1 MFGRKSVKENTFS
14 FTFIGCDSIL
24 EFWDLLINK
33 RTHIHH
39 VKLPEDDT
47 IHGAFTQA
55 IGNFDAKFFN
65 IPSWELKSIDPQQTI
80 SLTTAYEAL
89 IHAGYDISNIEGLNI
104 GVFVGVCNND
114 ARVLTQQSPKNPFA
128 TGFTPSLIANRISHI
143 LGLSGPSMTIDTSCS
158 SSLSA
163 LHVACLSIRSGDCNV
178 ALVGGVN
185 ALLHPSMF
193 SVYGGMGML
202 SLNGESR
209 VFDVDA
215 NGFVRGE
222 GCGFVVLKLVKNVE
236 EPVLGIIRST
246 ATNHNGHN
254 TRRIVAPCSE
264 KQEELLKKL
273 LSKAKLSPNDIT
285 YVEAHGT
292 GTKAGDH
299 NELSAIKKV
308 FGSKSNKTPV
318 IIGSAKANIGHL
330 EGGAGISGLIKA
342 VLVLHHG
349 IAPSNAGLVSL
360 PDHLKIEETSNSAI
374 LINKDAM
381 ALDMTLS
388 ESPQSH
394 DSHHVSC
401 DTGLK
406 AIVSSFGFGG
416 VNVMAIVEAPSGSL
430 GGLYKQKIKEP
441 LQPSVLPGFY
451 ERFPMRLHVDH
462 ELAAGG
468 SSMNKISSVS
478 KEQQSD
484 NTTMRDPCILEAP
497 VSSDTVGEKLHK
509 EYTSKYP
516 IYSKYPVSTA
526 VLSIVHAHV
535 LSALIYHVCDDFKL
549 SKNPVSVFSKTHIF
563 DLGLDSLSV
572 IHLGGFLNFE
582 YGFKRNYAQLLELET
597 LSEIANAVAKE
608 LVSNEESNRQIHVG
622 MGKDENHKQDGEES
636 EDICEE
642 NKEESIPRQESG
654 YISLNT
660 SKCGEESEDICE
672 RKEEEDIPRQEL
684 EYISSFDKAPLMD
697 EDTAPLDLKP
707 NVLFLLYEEIKEDID
722 MEELK
727 EELLEIGNDNELT
740 VDDIVSKNLF
750 ALGLDSIS
758 VVQLSGFIKKEY
770 GITLTYT
777 QLIELGTLQ
786 DINATIINQMMAQ

>member
-1 MFGRKSVKENTFS
+1 MEY
-14 FTFIGCDSIL
+14 
-24 EFWDLLINK
+24 WDLLINK

-39 VKLPEDDT
+39 VKLPEDST
-47 IHGAFTQA
+47 TVHGAFTQA

-89 IHAGYDISNIEGLNI
+89 IHAGYDLTVIEGLNI
-104 GVFVGVCNND
+104 GVFVGVCSND

-163 LHVACLSIRSGDCNV
+163 LHVACLSIRSGDCKV

-193 SVYGGMGML
+193 SVYGGMGIL
-202 SLNGESR
+202 SPNGESR

-222 GCGFVVLKLVKNVE
+222 GCGFVVLKLIKNLE

-254 TRRIVAPCSE
+254 TKRIVAPCSE
-264 KQEELLKKL
+264 KQAELLKKI
-273 LSKAKLSPNDIT
+273 LSKAELSPNDIT

-292 GTKAGDH
+292 GTEAGDY

-308 FGSKSNKTPV
+308 FGSKTSKTPV

-342 VLVLHHG
+342 VLVLNHG
-349 IAPSNAGLVSL
+349 IAPSNAGLVNL
-360 PDHLKIEETSNSAI
+360 PDHLKIDDSAI

-394 DSHHVSC
+394 DSHHMSC

-416 VNVMAIVEAPSGSL
+416 VNVMAIVEAPLGSL
-430 GGLYKQKIKEP
+430 GSLYKQKMKEP
-441 LQPSVLPGFY
+441 LHPSVLPGFY
-451 ERFPMRLHVDH
+451 ERFPMRLYVDH
-462 ELAAGG
+462 ELLAGG
-468 SSMNKISSVS
+468 ISMNKILSVS

-484 NTTMRDPCILEAP
+484 TTTMKDPCILEAP
-497 VSSDTVGEKLHK
+497 VSSDAVGEKLHV

-516 IYSKYPVSTA
+516 INFKNPASTA
-526 VLSIVHAHV
+526 VLSIVHSHV
-535 LSALIYHVCDDFKL
+535 LSALIYHVCDDFNL
-549 SKNPVSVFSKTHIF
+549 SKYPVSVFSKTHIF

-582 YGFKRNYAQLLELET
+582 YGFKRNYTQLLELET

-608 LVSNEESNRQIHVG
+608 LVSNEESNRQIHVD
-622 MGKDENHKQDGEES
+622 MGKDENHKQDGEEK
-636 EDICEE
+636 
-642 NKEESIPRQESG
+642 KEESVPRQESG
-654 YISLNT
+654 YLSLNT
-660 SKCGEESEDICE
+660 S
-672 RKEEEDIPRQEL
+672 
-684 EYISSFDKAPLMD
+684 FDKALVMN
-697 EDTAPLDLKP
+697 EDTAPPDLKP
-707 NVLFLLYEEIKEDID
+707 NVLFSLYEEIKEDID
-722 MEELK
+722 IEELK
-727 EELLEIGNDNELT
+727 EELLEMGKENELT
-740 VDDIVSKNLF
+740 VDDIVCKNLF

-786 DINATIINQMMAQ
+786 DINVTIINQMMAAQ

>member
-1 MFGRKSVKENTFS
+1 MEY
-14 FTFIGCDSIL
+14 
-24 EFWDLLINK
+24 WDLLINK

-39 VKLPEDDT
+39 VKLPEDNTT

-55 IGNFDAKFFN
+55 MGNFDAKFFN

-89 IHAGYDISNIEGLNI
+89 IHAGYDITNIQGLNI
-104 GVFVGVCNND
+104 GVFVGVCSND
-114 ARVLTQQSPKNPFA
+114 ARVLTQRSPNNPFA

-202 SLNGESR
+202 SPNGESR

-222 GCGFVVLKLVKNVE
+222 GCGFVVLKLVKNLE
-236 EPVLGIIRST
+236 EPILGIIHST

-273 LSKAKLSPNDIT
+273 LSKAKLSPNDIA

-292 GTKAGDH
+292 GTKAGDY

-308 FGSKSNKTPV
+308 FGSKTSKTPV

-349 IAPSNAGLVSL
+349 IAPSNAGLVNL

-381 ALDMTLS
+381 PLHMTLS

-394 DSHHVSC
+394 DSHHMSC

-406 AIVSSFGFGG
+406 AVVSSFGFGG

-430 GGLYKQKIKEP
+430 GSLYKQNMKEP

-451 ERFPMRLHVDH
+451 ERFPMRLHVDQ
-462 ELAAGG
+462 ELLAGG
-468 SSMNKISSVS
+468 SSMNKILLVS

-484 NTTMRDPCILEAP
+484 TTTMKDPCILEAP
-497 VSSDTVGEKLHK
+497 LSSDTVGEKLHE

-516 IYSKYPVSTA
+516 IYSNKPMSTA
-526 VLSIVHAHV
+526 VLPIVHAHV
-535 LSALIYHVCDDFKL
+535 LSALVYHVCDDFNL
-549 SKNPVSVFSKTHIF
+549 SKNPDSVVSKTHIF

-572 IHLGGFLNFE
+572 IHLGGFLNLE

-608 LVSNEESNRQIHVG
+608 LVSNEESNRQIHLD
-622 MGKDENHKQDGEES
+622 MGKDENHKHGEES
-636 EDICEE
+636 EDISEE
-642 NKEESIPRQESG
+642 KKEESIPRQESG

-672 RKEEEDIPRQEL
+672 EKKEEDIPRQESG
-684 EYISSFDKAPLMD
+684 YISLNSSFDKAPLMD

-707 NVLFLLYEEIKEDID
+707 NVLRSLYEEIKEDID
-722 MEELK
+722 IEELK
-727 EELLEIGNDNELT
+727 EELLEIGKENELT
-740 VDDIVSKNLF
+740 VDDIVCKNLF

-786 DINATIINQMMAQ
+786 DINATIINQMMPQ